1 MTRTVKSLIKAKNL
15 IEKKI
20 NLNNSLLEIIKDIK
34 QDENTL
40 REEIEAYKVALKLIK
55 KKLNEEYKSIGGY

>member
-20 NLNNSLLEIIKDIK
+20 NLNNSLLEIINDIK

-40 REEIEAYKVALKLIK
+40 REEIEAYKMALELIIKDLRK
-55 KKLNEEYKSIGGY
+55 KYRK